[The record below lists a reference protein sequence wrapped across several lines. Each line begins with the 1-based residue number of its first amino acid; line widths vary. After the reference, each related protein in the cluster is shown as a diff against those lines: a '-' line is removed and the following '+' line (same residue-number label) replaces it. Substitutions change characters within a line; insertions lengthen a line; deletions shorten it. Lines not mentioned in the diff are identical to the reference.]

1 MTVMEPRVAER
12 RKSVSEDRARKRLKW
27 ILVVIVL
34 FALTLGTLWLVRSPI
49 LSIREVEV
57 VGAEHSDP
65 VAAVNALDMGIGIPT
80 IDVRGDAIAVSILE
94 DPWVQDAT
102 VSVLWP
108 GSIRVE
114 VVERTPV
121 APVLAGNQWVIV
133 GRDGGVIATIAA
145 PSAEAAVVDID
156 QGAIVPGALITDAA
170 VLGALEF
177 IDHLSAERRVGL
189 KVGTEGAGLIADVA
203 GHRIRLGRPVDMMQK
218 ASVLESLLDSDLP
231 AGSAINLIA
240 PSRPAVANPQPE
252 VETEE

>member
-27 ILVVIVL
+27 ILIVIVL
-34 FALTLGTLWLVRSPI
+34 VASMLGALWLVRSPI
-49 LSIREVEV
+49 LSIREIEV
-57 VGAEHSDP
+57 AGAEYSDP
-65 VAAVNALDMGIGIPT
+65 IGAVNALDMGIGVPT
-80 IDVRGDAIAVSILE
+80 IDVRGDTIAASILE
-94 DPWVQDAT
+94 DPWVQDVT
-102 VSVLWP
+102 VSILWP
-108 GSIRVE
+108 GSIAVD
-114 VVERTPV
+114 VVERIPV

-133 GRDGGVIATIAA
+133 GRDGGVITGITT
-145 PSAEAAVVDID
+145 PSEETAVVDID

-177 IDHLSAERRVGL
+177 IDHLSAERRIGL
-189 KVGTEGAGLIADVA
+189 RVRSEGAGLIADVA

-218 ASVLESLLDSDLP
+218 ASVLESLLDSEVP

>member
-27 ILVVIVL
+27 ILVLIVL
-34 FALTLGTLWLVRSPI
+34 FALTLGALWLVRSPV
-49 LSIREVEV
+49 LSIRQIEV

-65 VAAVNALDMGIGIPT
+65 IGAVNALGMGIGVPT

-108 GSIRVE
+108 GSIMAE

-121 APVLAGNQWVIV
+121 APVLAGEQWVIV
-133 GRDGGVIATIAA
+133 GRNGGVIAAIAA
-145 PSAEAAVVDID
+145 PSAETAVVEID
-156 QGAIVPGALITDAA
+156 QGAIVPGTVITDAA

-177 IDHLSAERRVGL
+177 IDHLSADRRVGL
-189 KVGTEGAGLIADVA
+189 TMTKEDAGLIADVA

-218 ASVLESLLDSDLP
+218 ASVLESLLDSELP
-231 AGSAINLIA
+231 AGSAVNLIA

-252 VETEE
+252 VEPEE